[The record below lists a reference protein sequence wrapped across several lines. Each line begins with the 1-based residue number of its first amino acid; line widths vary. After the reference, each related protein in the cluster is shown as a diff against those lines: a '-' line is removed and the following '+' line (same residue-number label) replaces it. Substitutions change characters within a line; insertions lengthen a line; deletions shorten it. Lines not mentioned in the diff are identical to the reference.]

1 MKFVQVILL
10 LSLLNPLQFKVCSQ
24 DLFDTSQKY
33 PLMGHWIGQ
42 WENPSMGYEK
52 IIPKLTA
59 EVILLD
65 STKYKIRILPD
76 LMTRA
81 EPYAEFETIALNKDK
96 IIINEN
102 GWEISFSGGIC
113 SGTALL
119 YNKKTTFKLL
129 KTHLTSPTL
138 NLKPPAGAIVLFD
151 GSNSQKWQHA
161 DGKPISWSITPS
173 RELETRSR
181 FWQSKDEK
189 ENVVI
194 GGDIETVDS
203 FSVPLQFHM
212 EFRYPVEPGKSGQGL
227 GNSGLFFHP
236 IGEVQ
241 ILNSFGSN
249 GYWNEC
255 GAIYKKHPPKVNAAA
270 PPLQWQ
276 TYDVEILADEN
287 SDDKN
292 FISLTV
298 KLNGKLI
305 HNKLLLPND
314 NPDEGIKIKLQDHI
328 NRLQFRNIWVKQL

>member
-1 MKFVQVILL
+1 MKYVHVILL
-10 LSLLNPLQFKVCSQ
+10 LFLLNTIQFKVCSQ

-33 PLMGHWIGQ
+33 PLMGHWIGH

-81 EPYAEFETIALNKDK
+81 EPYAEFETITLNKDK
-96 IIINEN
+96 IIIDEN
-102 GWEISFSGGIC
+102 GWEISFSEGIC

-119 YNKKTTFKLL
+119 YNKKTTFKLY
-129 KTHLTSPTL
+129 KSQLTSPTL
-138 NLKPPAGAIVLFD
+138 NLKPPADAIMLFD

-161 DGKPISWSITPS
+161 DGKPITWSITTNG
-173 RELETRSR
+173 ELETRSK
-181 FWQSKDEK
+181 FWQSQDGKK
-189 ENVVI
+189 NLN

-203 FSVPLQFHM
+203 YSVPLQFHM

-227 GNSGLFFHP
+227 GNSGLFFLP

-255 GAIYKKHPPKVNAAA
+255 GAIYKRFPPMVNAAA

-276 TYDVEILADEN
+276 TYDVEIHADEN
-287 SDDKN
+287 SDDKI
-292 FISLTV
+292 FFSLTV
-298 KLNGKLI
+298 RLNGKLI
-305 HNKLLLPND
+305 HNQLLLPNE